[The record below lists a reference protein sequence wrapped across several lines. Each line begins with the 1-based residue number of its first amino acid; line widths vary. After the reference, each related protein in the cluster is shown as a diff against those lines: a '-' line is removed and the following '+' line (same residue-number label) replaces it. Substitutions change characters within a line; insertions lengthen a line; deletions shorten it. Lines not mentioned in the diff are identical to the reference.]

1 MQRIDRGWWL
11 IGMMSD
17 GIKESLQGT
26 CDTDSTCLYLAN
38 AKPNMTIKTKKLK
51 HLLTLFGS
59 DM

>member
-1 MQRIDRGWWL
+1 
-11 IGMMSD
+11 MMSD

>member
-1 MQRIDRGWWL
+1 
-11 IGMMSD
+11 MMSD

-51 HLLTLFGS
+51 ASS
-59 DM
+59 DTIWL